1 MILPRRN
8 EIFLNGNT
16 KFSRQQPSHRNGNS
30 TILMILLS
38 NLYKSKETTWLH
50 KKNREQP
57 IHLAMLIVLL
67 LPKTISWKGNLIA
80 SSHLVDYVK
89 KGGKLKNWGSLKFP
103 SLCIWARAP
112 PKTSI
117 SFSSFLQPCK
127 IRSFKRQIPPQKPNL
142 DNDMKQIII
151 MNALLLPIR
160 FDIRR
165 GSWNYYPSNIEEKEA
180 LRAK

>member
-1 MILPRRN
+1 MITL
-8 EIFLNGNT
+8 FLGSN
-16 KFSRQQPSHRNGNS
+16 QA
-30 TILMILLS
+30 IEMEILLFS
-38 NLYKSKETTWLH
+38 WYYSPTYINQKKPHDWLH

-67 LPKTISWKGNLIA
+67 LPKTISRKGNLIA

-117 SFSSFLQPCK
+117 SFSSLLQPC
-127 IRSFKRQIPPQKPNL
+127 S
-142 DNDMKQIII
+142 QIIQTS
-151 MNALLLPIR
+151 NSSAETKSWQWHDTDYNYECALAT
-160 FDIRR
+160 
-165 GSWNYYPSNIEEKEA
+165 N
-180 LRAK
+180 